1 MNSERKPLILVV
13 DDDRTMRLLL
23 RLALEQD
30 GYEVIEGQNG
40 EQCLLLYQNH
50 QPDLILLDALMPVM
64 DGFTCCEQLQKLSRD
79 NNRSVSI
86 LMITI
91 LDDAES
97 VEQAFN
103 VGAIDYITKPIN
115 WAVLSQR
122 VKRIINQSIQTK
134 QITQLLEKLE
144 RNNQE
149 LQNLT
154 YTDSLTKLANRR
166 KFEKYLHQEWKR
178 MSREKSDLSL
188 ILVDVDAFE
197 DYNYIFGDQS
207 GEECLKTLAN
217 AISNQ
222 VKRPADLVA
231 RYRESVFSIILP
243 QTELEG
249 AIYLAQLIQTAVKEL
264 EIRHNHNPTGY
275 ITVSCGISSI
285 IPQLESNEELL
296 TMEAYKRIAIARS
309 QGGNQIISNG

>member
-13 DDDRTMRLLL
+13 DDERTMRLLL

-40 EQCLLLYQNH
+40 EQGLLLYQSY

-64 DGFTCCEQLQKLSRD
+64 DGFICCEKLQQLSRD
-79 NNRSVSI
+79 NNHNLSI

-91 LDDAES
+91 LDDSES

-115 WAVLSQR
+115 WSVLSQR
-122 VKRIINQSIQTK
+122 VKRIINQSIQSK
-134 QITQLLEKLE
+134 QIRQLLEKLE
-144 RNNQE
+144 RSNEE
-149 LQNLT
+149 LKNLT
-154 YTDSLTKLANRR
+154 YIDSLTKLANRR
-166 KFEKYLHQEWKR
+166 KFEEYLHQEWKR
-178 MSREKSDLSL
+178 MIREQGYLSL
-188 ILVDVDAFE
+188 ILVDIDAFE
-197 DYNYIFGDQS
+197 DYNYIFGDRA
-207 GEECLKTLAN
+207 GEQCLQTLAN

-222 VKRPADLVA
+222 VKRPADLLA

-285 IPQLESNEELL
+285 NPQLESNQDLL
-296 TMEAYKRIAIARS
+296 MIEAYQRIAIARS
-309 QGGNQIISNG
+309 QGCNQIISNG